1 MLSSTSSRS
10 GRPAERRGPRF
21 RLPRWLPL
29 LLSDRK
35 AAVGLFILA
44 FFILMSIFAPM
55 IWTGNPM
62 RGDFMAPPQQGPSA
76 AHWLGTDSINN
87 DVFLQIING
96 GRDTLYVGFAVA
108 LVCTLV
114 SVGVGLSAG
123 YFGGWVDEVLSMIT
137 NVFLVM
143 PGLPLC
149 IVLASYIKAP
159 KTLTLSFLGHGSW
172 DVPLPQW
179 IVGELPVVGVLS
191 FISWAWGARV
201 LRSQALSIRSK
212 DFVQAAIV
220 SGESAWRIV
229 WAEML
234 PNMIS
239 LVTSSFIGT
248 CSYAIITSVTLKFL
262 GLGSN
267 GIVSWGTTLYYAQNG
282 SAIENGAWWTYVPA
296 GMCIALTAMALTLI
310 NFGIDAISNPRLRV
324 DKIKPLPRSSP
335 AGAGKSVSIV
345 GAR

>member
-1 MLSSTSSRS
+1 MLTSSS
-10 GRPAERRGPRF
+10 PLSARPAPRTGRRF
-21 RLPRWLPL
+21 AIPRWVIL
-29 LLSDRK
+29 LMSDRK

-44 FFILMSIFAPM
+44 FFVLTSIFAPM

-62 RGDFMAPPQQGPSA
+62 RGDWTAPPQVGPSS

-87 DVFLQIING
+87 DIFLQVING

-108 LVCTLV
+108 VVCTLV

-123 YFGGWVDEVLSMIT
+123 YFGGWVDEVLGMIT

-149 IVLASYIKAP
+149 IVLASYIKSP
-159 KTLTLSFLGHGSW
+159 KVITLPIFGLGNW
-172 DVPLPQW
+172 DLPIPQW
-179 IVGELPVVGVLS
+179 MAGEMPVVGVLS

-201 LRSQALSIRSK
+201 LRSQALSLRSK
-212 DFVQAAIV
+212 DFVMAAVV

-229 WAEML
+229 WFEML

-239 LVTSSFIGT
+239 LVTSSLIGT
-248 CSYAIITSVTLKFL
+248 CSYAIITSVALKFL

-282 SAIENGAWWTYVPA
+282 SAIENGAWWTYIPA
-296 GMCIALTAMALTLI
+296 GMCIALTVTALTLI
-310 NFGIDAISNPRLRV
+310 NFGVDAISNPRLRV
-324 DKIKPLPRSSP
+324 DKMKTQPKPSAATSAKNVSI
-335 AGAGKSVSIV
+335 AGAS
-345 GAR
+345 